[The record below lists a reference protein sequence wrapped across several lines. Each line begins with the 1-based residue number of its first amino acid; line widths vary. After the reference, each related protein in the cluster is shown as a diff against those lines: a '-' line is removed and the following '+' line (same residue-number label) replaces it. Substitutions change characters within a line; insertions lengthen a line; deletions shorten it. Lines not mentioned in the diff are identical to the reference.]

1 MSSRQ
6 RDKYRKFDSG
16 HQKRLRKLKLEQ
28 NLEKQRGALDQFVFS
43 SNIPEIVQNETE
55 NYEDE
60 LMLCDIEQPCCS
72 KELVTQNSI
81 EVVEKDNSLTFNNK
95 IVNKTKEDEL
105 MLSDIEQP
113 CCSKEFVTQNSI
125 EVVEKDSSL
134 TFNKKIVNKNKEGR
148 IDFRDPAQ
156 WPQLLT
162 HDMRV
167 EIVLSKSEKIEFY
180 ENYPKNE
187 QKRKFSL
194 IEMMAKFDPVI
205 QEHVRRIRNGETHD
219 HYLEDIKEAKY
230 FSIMMDCTPDVS
242 KEEQLSIIIRILDMG
257 NKSMSTIPCIKEYF
271 IEFINV
277 HSTTGYDLTNILLN
291 KLNRIG
297 IDLKDC
303 RGQAYDNGANM
314 KGQYKGVQSR
324 IIAKNPRAYFSPC
337 ACHNL
342 NLLLGDIAKSSTVAV
357 GFFGTIQRIYCLFAS
372 STKRWGIFK
381 KHCTFLTLKPLSETR
396 WECKVNSI
404 KAIRYQVPELI
415 TALEEVADNTSDPK
429 TKSEAQSLV
438 TNELES
444 YEFILSLIIWYEIL
458 VEVNTVSKTL
468 QNINIHLDKCSNLL
482 NGLIQ
487 FLKSFRMNGFE
498 SSKIKANEIS
508 DVLNIDKT
516 FKKKRI
522 RKTKKQFDYE
532 NSDEINDDP
541 ENNFRTFYFNVIAD
555 GAISSFSQ
563 RFNQFQIYNNN
574 FSFLYNIGKLS
585 KVTNDDLMKNC
596 LDLQNY
602 LSDGDLYDIVASEL
616 YEELLV
622 FRHTMKED
630 STPIEALSF
639 LKTMPGAFTAFPN
652 IVISLRILLTI
663 PITSA
668 SAERSFSKLKIIK
681 NYLRNTISQKRL
693 TELATIAIENETAD
707 TLDFKNVIE
716 LFASKKSRKK
726 F

>member
-180 ENYPKNE
+180 ENYSKNE
-187 QKRKFSL
+187 QKRKFSNKLYYRIMKNSEKIARNWLLYSKSHDRVYCFCCKLFSSQLKIPNPGSLTDNGTSDWKHIALKLEQHENSSSHKQTILSWNELQTRIIQNETIDDLHLKEIDKEKQYWKDVLKRILSAIFYLAKHGDAFRGSSDVIYTEHNGKFLGL
-194 IEMMAKFDPVI
+194 IEMMAKFYPVI
-205 QEHVRRIRNGETHD
+205 QEHVRRIKNGETHD
-219 HYLEDIKEAKY
+219 HYLGHQIQDELIELIAQQIRQQIVEDIKEAKY

-372 STKRWGIFK
+372 STKRW
-381 KHCTFLTLKPLSETR
+381 
-396 WECKVNSI
+396 
-404 KAIRYQVPELI
+404 
-415 TALEEVADNTSDPK
+415 
-429 TKSEAQSLV
+429 
-438 TNELES
+438 ES
-444 YEFILSLIIWYEIL
+444 YEFILSLIIWYEVL

-487 FLKSFRMNGFE
+487 ILKSFRMNGFE

-555 GAISSFSQ
+555 
-563 RFNQFQIYNNN
+563 
-574 FSFLYNIGKLS
+574 
-585 KVTNDDLMKNC
+585 
-596 LDLQNY
+596 
-602 LSDGDLYDIVASEL
+602 
-616 YEELLV
+616 
-622 FRHTMKED
+622 
-630 STPIEALSF
+630 
-639 LKTMPGAFTAFPN
+639 
-652 IVISLRILLTI
+652 
-663 PITSA
+663 
-668 SAERSFSKLKIIK
+668 
-681 NYLRNTISQKRL
+681 
-693 TELATIAIENETAD
+693 
-707 TLDFKNVIE
+707 
-716 LFASKKSRKK
+716 
-726 F
+726 